1 MHGWF
6 GVEVSP
12 AISSLFGFVRRFES
26 PDPLAPQRKICYATP
41 ILVARATKL
50 DDEVRI

>member
-26 PDPLAPQRKICYATP
+26 PDLLRRREKYAM
-41 ILVARATKL
+41 LLLYWLRAQLNWTT
-50 DDEVRI
+50 R

>member
-26 PDPLAPQRKICYATP
+26 PTSCAAEKNMLCYSY
-41 ILVARATKL
+41 VGCARN
-50 DDEVRI
+50 